1 MKPTEQQRAE
11 HILDAIEKIDKYTN
25 KLSEKEFLANDLVKD
40 AVLYLFSL
48 IGEAVIFIDKER
60 LKKYPYPWHLVRSF
74 RNYIAH
80 EYFGLNMKL
89 VYQSIKQ
96 DLPVLHSIVKEII
109 TEEFNT
115 D

>member
-1 MKPTEQQRAE
+1 MKPTAHQRADHMLE
-11 HILDAIEKIDKYTN
+11 SIEKISRYTE
-25 KLSEKEFLANDLVKD
+25 KLTEKEFLNNDLVKD
-40 AVLYLFSL
+40 AVLYLFSV
-48 IGEAVIFIDKER
+48 IGEAVIFIDAAV
-60 LKKYPYPWHLVRSF
+60 LKKYAYPWHLVRSF

-96 DLPVLHSIVKEII
+96 DLPVLHSVMKDLIKN
-109 TEEFNT
+109 EFN

>member
-1 MKPTEQQRAE
+1 MKPTERQRAD
-11 HILDAIEKIDKYTN
+11 HILESIEKINKYTK
-25 KLSEKEFLANDLVKD
+25 KLSEKEFLNNDLVKD
-40 AVLYLFSL
+40 AVLYLFSV
-48 IGEAVIFIDKER
+48 IGEAVIFIDNEI

-96 DLPVLHSIVKEII
+96 DLPVLEATIKELIKN
-109 TEEFNT
+109 EM
-115 D
+115 

>member
-1 MKPTEQQRAE
+1 MKPTERQRAD
-11 HILDAIEKIDKYTN
+11 HILESIEKINKYTK
-25 KLSEKEFLANDLVKD
+25 KLSEKEFLNNDLVKD
-40 AVLYLFSL
+40 AVLYLFSV
-48 IGEAVIFIDKER
+48 IGEAVIFIDNET

-96 DLPVLHSIVKEII
+96 DLPILEATIKNLIKNEL
-109 TEEFNT
+109 
-115 D
+115 

>member
-1 MKPTEQQRAE
+1 VRPTEKQRVE
-11 HILDAIEKIDKYTN
+11 HILDSIEKIKKYTEN
-25 KLSEKEFLANDLVKD
+25 LSEKDFLDNDLVKD
-40 AVLYLFSL
+40 AVLYLFSV
-48 IGEAVIFIDKER
+48 IGEAVIFIDGEM

-96 DLPVLHSIVKEII
+96 DLPVLHSMIKEII
-109 TEEFNT
+109 KNEL
-115 D
+115 